1 MAGADGIGDERIDRE
16 DDVGAAEQFRL
27 TGIAEAGAT
36 LLECSVMNSSLIESF
51 LTISVVDAKNRVASP
66 ALLARTSTR
75 PAAVDEVLHHVTYE
89 VHRGAHGQGV
99 DETQG
104 RQGSV
109 LAHRRR
115 P

>member
-1 MAGADGIGDERIDRE
+1 M
-16 DDVGAAEQFRL
+16 
-27 TGIAEAGAT
+27 
-36 LLECSVMNSSLIESF
+36 LECSVMNSSLIESF

-75 PAAVDEVLHHVTYE
+75 PAAVDEVLHHVTDE
-89 VHRGAHGQGV
+89 VHRGAHGKGV

-109 LAHRRR
+109 LGHRRR